1 MVRGTRAEAEAMWG
15 QILDRAER
23 LTGGLRGKMRCSH
36 GKQADPCVRVGR
48 C

>member
-23 LTGGLRGKMRCSH
+23 LPANFEG
-36 GKQADPCVRVGR
+36 GR
-48 C
+48 CDAVTESKQVLA